1 MVNDTEWITT
11 PQRFVAIADEWDALA
26 DAALTPFGDHAWFR
40 CWMAAFTQG
49 VSLRVVTTWSDGVL
63 TGALALR
70 RRRGQLGA
78 LANYHSPFFGP
89 LARDD
94 RSRREVIAST
104 LDAPAIELRLAPL
117 LAEDPAVRDLAELG
131 AARHRR
137 VLLEQSHTSPFV
149 ETSGGLDAYERSR
162 RSSLRTLL
170 RRRRKLG
177 REHRVRFAVDEAP
190 TDLDSALR
198 VGFEVEASGWKRRT
212 GTAILSSPA
221 TLAFYRD
228 IAHAYAARG
237 ELRLVW
243 LHVDDKP
250 AAFSLCLERARRIYL
265 LKTGFDEALAH
276 VTPGLV
282 QHLDLIEWCFET
294 GRETYELLGVAEPWK
309 LQFATGARR
318 CVRGFSYRRD
328 PVSLTGYA
336 GRRFGVPLVRRGRSA
351 IAARARTRESRP
363 PA

>member
-1 MVNDTEWITT
+1 
-11 PQRFVAIADEWDALA
+11 
-26 DAALTPFGDHAWFR
+26 
-40 CWMAAFTQG
+40 MAAFTQG
-49 VSLRVVTTWSDGVL
+49 VSLRVVTTWRDETL

-70 RRRGQLGA
+70 RRHGQLGA
-78 LANYHSPFFGP
+78 LVNHHSPFFGP
-89 LARDD
+89 LASDD
-94 RSRREVIAST
+94 RSRRDVIAAA
-104 LDAPAIELRLAPL
+104 LDAPAIGVRLAPL
-117 LAEDPAVRDLAELG
+117 LADDPAVRDLADLG
-131 AARHRR
+131 AARHR
-137 VLLEQSHTSPFV
+137 LCLMEASHTSPFV
-149 ETSGGLDAYERSR
+149 ATADGLDTYERAR

-177 REHRVRFAVDEAP
+177 REHRVRFSVDEAP
-190 TDLDSALR
+190 ADLDSALR
-198 VGFEVEASGWKRRT
+198 VGFEVEASGWKRRS
-212 GTAILSSPA
+212 GTAILSAPE
-221 TLAFYRD
+221 TLAFYRA
-228 IAHAYAARG
+228 IAHAYARRG

-276 VTPGLV
+276 LTPGLV

-309 LQFATGARR
+309 LQFATGGRR

-328 PVSLTGYA
+328 PISLTGYA

-351 IAARARTRESRP
+351 IAARAASPASRP